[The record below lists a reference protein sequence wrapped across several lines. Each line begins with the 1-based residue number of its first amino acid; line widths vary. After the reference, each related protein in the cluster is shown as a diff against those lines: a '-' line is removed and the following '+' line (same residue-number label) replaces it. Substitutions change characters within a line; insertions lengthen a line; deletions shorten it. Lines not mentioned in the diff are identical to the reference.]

1 MTKILINVHESSA
14 TLGERIDL
22 ENFNSVKMLSSG
34 NRQLTFST
42 KKVTFLLL

>member
-1 MTKILINVHESSA
+1 MNINKSSA

-22 ENFNSVKMLSSG
+22 ENFHSVKMLSSG

-42 KKVTFLLL
+42 QKVIFLLL

>member
-1 MTKILINVHESSA
+1 MLYISA
-14 TLGERIDL
+14 TLGERMNS

-42 KKVTFLLL
+42 QKVLSLNYKQKKY